1 MGTPSG
7 FQGGFTGSLDGM
19 GYTISDLTIERSGES
34 YVGLFGCLTESA
46 RVTNLTL
53 SGSISGQSSVGGIA
67 GKNLGLIRNV
77 ANKAAVK
84 GNSSVGVSP
93 ALIMVRWNLSVTAA
107 VSRQQMAVVLAA
119 LPAVMVTGT
128 KLVL

>member
-1 MGTPSG
+1 MLANEIDASVTSSWNSGQGFACLGALKQLPMGTPSG

-19 GYTISDLTIERSGES
+19 GYTISDLTIDRSGES

-67 GKNLGLIRNV
+67 GKPG
-77 ANKAAVK
+77 AD
-84 GNSSVGVSP
+84 P
-93 ALIMVRWNLSVTAA
+93 
-107 VSRQQMAVVLAA
+107 
-119 LPAVMVTGT
+119 
-128 KLVL
+128 